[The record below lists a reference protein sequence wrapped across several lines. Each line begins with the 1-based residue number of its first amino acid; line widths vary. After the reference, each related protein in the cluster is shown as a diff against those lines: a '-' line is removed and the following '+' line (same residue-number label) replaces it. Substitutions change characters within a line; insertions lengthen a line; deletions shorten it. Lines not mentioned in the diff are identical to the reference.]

1 MRVLQADHID
11 DFNWIKSHANCV
23 LTPYA
28 RAIKA
33 VDDKGAIR
41 GMVAFDN
48 WTENAVQV
56 HMAVD
61 AAMVWRKLLPAAFRF
76 AFEQAGKG
84 LMVGITPASNAAA
97 LAFSKKAGFRQPYRI
112 TDGWAKGEDMVI
124 SEMRRDECRWL
135 NPLGASHG
143 R

>member
-1 MRVLQADHID
+1 MRVLQVTDVE
-11 DFNWIKSHANCV
+11 DFKWILEHAHCV

-28 RAIKA
+28 RAIMA
-33 VDDKGAIR
+33 VDESGAIR

-48 WTENAVQV
+48 WTVNAVQV

-61 AAMVWRKLLPAAFRF
+61 APMVWRKLLPAAFEL

-84 LMVGITPASNAAA
+84 LVVGITPASNEAA
-97 LAFSKKAGFRQPYRI
+97 LSFSRKAGFRQPYRI
-112 TDGWAKGEDMVI
+112 PDGWAAGEDMVI
-124 SEMRRDECRWL
+124 SEMRKDECRWL
-135 NPLGASHG
+135 KSNEVAHG

>member
-1 MRVLQADHID
+1 MDIVQATSLE
-11 DFNWIKSHANCV
+11 DFRWILAHANCV

-28 RAIKA
+28 RALKA
-33 VDDKGAIR
+33 VDAAGVIH

-61 AAMVWRKLLPAAFRF
+61 APIIWRKLLPAAFDL
-76 AFEQAGKG
+76 AFNQAGKG
-84 LMVGITPASNAAA
+84 LMVGITPASNERA
-97 LAFSKKAGFRQPYRI
+97 LSFSRKAGFRQPYRI
-112 TDGWAKGEDMVI
+112 PNGWAAGEDMVI
-124 SEMRRDECRWL
+124 SEMRKDECRWL
-135 NPLGASHG
+135 KANEVSHG